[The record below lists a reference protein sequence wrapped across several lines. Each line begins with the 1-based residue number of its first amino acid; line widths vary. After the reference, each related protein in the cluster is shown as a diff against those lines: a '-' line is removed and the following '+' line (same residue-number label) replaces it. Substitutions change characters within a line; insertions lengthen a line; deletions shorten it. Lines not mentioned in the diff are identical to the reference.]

1 MTKRTTRRNYR
12 RHRDRRIWV
21 DSTLR
26 PDLEPTQVAQIITK
40 AALAQAHLE
49 AQARAAHHAH
59 TEVEAEVRRPGAA
72 TDEEA
77 SHA

>member
-21 DSTLR
+21 DSQLR

-49 AQARAAHHAH
+49 AEARAAHQAQ
-59 TEVEAEVRRPGAA
+59 VEAEHRQTPA
-72 TDEEA
+72 TGEEA
-77 SHA
+77 SHV